1 MKIAILGWGS
11 LIWDPGQLPYK
22 GSWLTG
28 GPQLQI
34 EFSRVSNDG
43 RLTLVIDLNDG
54 ESVPTRYVKSTRTTL
69 AEAIDDL
76 RAREGS
82 PASMIGFVDLFN
94 NTRSKTQYPLHADVF
109 DDVADWCKNA
119 TFDAVVW
126 TALPPNFQ
134 DKIGQ
139 TFSVNN
145 AITYLQGLQQP
156 SQQTALD
163 YIKNAPTEVDTP
175 VRRKVTEVG
184 LI

>member
-1 MKIAILGWGS
+1 M
-11 LIWDPGQLPYK
+11 PYK

-34 EFSRVSNDG
+34 EFSRISNNG

-54 ESVPTRYVKSTRTTL
+54 ELVPTRFVESTRTTL
-69 AEAIDDL
+69 SDAIDDL

-82 PASMIGFVDLFN
+82 PTDKAIGYVDIVKN
-94 NTRSKTQYPLHADVF
+94 ERSNTQYPDHAAVF
-109 DDVADWCKNA
+109 DDVADWCGQA

-134 DKIGQ
+134 DKRGVA
-139 TFSVNN
+139 FSVNN
-145 AITYLQGLQQP
+145 AVSYLQGLTPPAQK
-156 SQQTALD
+156 TALD
-163 YIKNAPTEVDTP
+163 YIRNAPTEVDTP
-175 VRRKVTEVG
+175 FRRKAKATG